1 MVLSAGTK
9 LGPYEIQTLLGAG
22 GMGEVYRAR
31 DTRLGRLVALKLLP
45 SDVLSDNTSVERF
58 QREAR
63 TASSLNHPHICT
75 VYDVGEEDGTHY
87 ITMELMEGTTLATLL
102 HSGPL
107 PIENLL
113 KLGIQVAD
121 ALDAAHQKGV
131 IHRDI
136 KPSNI
141 FVTIR
146 GDAKLLDF
154 GLAKVEYLTTAA
166 VDATTLSGARTLR
179 GEVLG
184 TVGYMSP
191 QQAEGKELDGRSDI
205 FSFGTVLYEMATGQR
220 AFKGESKASTLAE
233 ILRSEPIP
241 VTRLNAKVPQE
252 LQRVIGKALEKSPSD
267 RYQSAQELMIDLRRL
282 KRQMFDS
289 SGAVSVS
296 RASSPRRWSRMRIA
310 LVAALAALVTGIAV
324 ITATLSSGPVAGLL
338 ESKQITY
345 TTERKDAPLVTDG
358 TRLYFQGDK
367 GPVEM
372 SVKGGPIA
380 PLRGSTT
387 GMQLLDVSPDGSQLL
402 VIKPNPEV
410 ESFEGSIWSVPVLG
424 GSPKRIGKEMVTD
437 ARWLPDGRSIIYVY
451 LRSVFITEADGAN
464 PRKFWEAPANA
475 YGPTFSPD
483 GRLVRLSV
491 EKNHRLRLW
500 ELNADGGNPHP
511 ILPDWQ
517 ANSEQTSG
525 QWTADGKHFIFQS
538 DESGKNNIYEL
549 IEPGWLSFWKKPT
562 ASKLT
567 SGEIETVDAI
577 SSRDS
582 RELFMLGRISQ
593 GAMQVFDPQQKRFVP
608 FLGGLSAEQ
617 FVLSPDK
624 HWMVYT
630 DFPRHFLWRSRP
642 DGSERLQLTSSYA
655 AYPHWSPDGKS
666 IAYMDWESI
675 YMISSEGGTP
685 EKLLGGQPA
694 PVAPEWTPDGK
705 AITFNEFPRLGT
717 KLKGIQVLDLATR
730 KISLFPGSEGFYVGS
745 WSPDGKYLVAVA
757 QSPTRLMIY
766 NVETHAWAE
775 LKRFDDWGYWVWAF
789 DSKSLLFAQKDKD
802 KEKGMYRLTIA
813 NRKWERIATFDG
825 ITLAT
830 NSFPS
835 LAADGRP
842 AIMNDTSVVQIYSL
856 QWKK

>member
-1 MVLSAGTK
+1 MVLGAGVK

-45 SDVLSDNTSVERF
+45 ADVLSDKTSVERF

-75 VYDVGEEDGTHY
+75 VYDVGEQDGTHY

-102 HSGPL
+102 HGGSL

-141 FVTIR
+141 FVTTR

-154 GLAKVEYLTTAA
+154 GLAKEEYLTTAS

-205 FSFGTVLYEMATGQR
+205 FSFGAVLYEMATGQR
-220 AFKGESKASTLAE
+220 AFQGESKASTLAE
-233 ILRSEPIP
+233 ILRSEPRAAT
-241 VTRLNAKVPQE
+241 VLNPKVPQE
-252 LQRVIGKALEKSPSD
+252 LQRVIGKTLEKLPSD

-289 SGAVSVS
+289 SGTASVS
-296 RASSPRRWSRMRIA
+296 STSTPRRWSSTRIA
-310 LVAALAALVTGIAV
+310 LIASLTVLIAGIGL
-324 ITATLSSGPVAGLL
+324 IIATLSSMPVAGVLD
-338 ESKQITY
+338 SKQITY
-345 TTERKDAPLVTDG
+345 TTDHKDAPLITDG
-358 TRLYFQGDK
+358 TRLYFQGEN

-372 SVKGGPIA
+372 SVTGGPMA
-380 PLRGSTT
+380 PLRGSIT
-387 GMQLLDVSPDGSQLL
+387 GMRLLDISPDGSQLL
-402 VIKPNPEV
+402 VVKPNLEV
-410 ESFEGSIWSVPVLG
+410 ESFEGSIWSIPVLG

-437 ARWLPDGRSIIYVY
+437 ARWLPDGKSVIYVY

-475 YGPTFSPD
+475 YGPTLSPD
-483 GRLVRLSV
+483 GRHVRLSV
-491 EKNHRLRLW
+491 EENHHLRLW

-511 ILPDWQ
+511 VLPDWH
-517 ANSEQTSG
+517 ADSEQSSG
-525 QWTADGKHFIFQS
+525 QWTADGKHFFFQS

-582 RELFMLGRISQ
+582 RELFMLGRLSQ

-608 FLGGLSAEQ
+608 FLGGLSADQ
-617 FVLSPDK
+617 FVISPDK
-624 HWMVYT
+624 QWMVYT
-630 DFPRHFLWRSRP
+630 DFPRHFLWRSRL

-655 AYPHWSPDGKS
+655 AYPYWSPDGKS
-666 IAYMDWESI
+666 IAYMDWRSI

-685 EKLLGGQPA
+685 EKLTSGGNLST
-694 PVAPEWTPDGK
+694 VAPGWTPDGK
-705 AITFNEFPRLGT
+705 AITFNEFPRVGT
-717 KLKGIQVLDLATR
+717 KLKGVQVLDLATR
-730 KISLFPGSEGFYVGS
+730 KLSIFPGSEGFYLGS

-757 QSPTRLMIY
+757 QNPTRMMIY
-766 NVETHAWAE
+766 NVQTQVWDE
-775 LKRFDDWGYWVWAF
+775 LKKFEDWGYWVWAF
-789 DSKSLLFAQKDKD
+789 DSKSLLFAQNA
-802 KEKGMYRLTIA
+802 KEKGVYRLTIA

-825 ITLAT
+825 ITLPTQA
-830 NSFPS
+830 FPS
-835 LAADGRP
+835 LTADGRP

-856 QWKK
+856 PWK